1 MRQEDQ
7 HSPAAK
13 RRERRQHMQELA
25 AQLIEQS
32 GGWSNVQDV
41 LHCTTRIRLRLH
53 RPELANHSALA
64 ELPEVQ
70 NIRQVGGQ
78 LQIIVG
84 PELTFRL
91 HRQIERQLQRMSDP
105 SLAGDAEAHRQ
116 NAETEAEQSL
126 QQRNTPQQPS
136 RPAQQNGLMQSNGL
150 KQHHSVEQMEQNGKP
165 EAVNRQHAAEQPAPA
180 SVSDELLT
188 TKQLSFPS
196 IAAPAQASN
205 IPPAAPRSFIG
216 RIIDAVAFF
225 SDIIVPMIPVFVA
238 AGILLGTVSL
248 LQFLGWAPTEAL
260 WFRLLQLLTGSIF
273 QIISVMFGY
282 YAAKRFGG
290 TPVLGAVLGMLMSR
304 PEIVGSGGMPPSVIS
319 SFGLVALPQFS
330 YQGTAIP
337 VILAAMLM
345 AKLERYL
352 RRIIPGSVHVLVI
365 PVLSLL
371 GGSVLALFI
380 IGPLAGL
387 LGHWCAALL
396 EHLYAYGGT
405 WFGLVLGG
413 AYSSIVLTGLH
424 QGLQAIEAGLI
435 SNPTIAVNFLL
446 PIWSMANVAQGG
458 AGLAVYI
465 RTRDAGLR
473 KAALPGALIAFLG
486 ITEPIALGV
495 NLKLVRPFVAAAAG
509 GAVGGAYIGWH
520 HVVASSF
527 GLTGIPMLAFIIPF
541 GWSNFVHYMTGF
553 VLATGIAFALTLLL
567 GRGRRSS

>member
-1 MRQEDQ
+1 MREEETA
-7 HSPAAK
+7 SPAAK
-13 RRERRQHMQELA
+13 RLQRRQHMQQLA
-25 AQLIEQS
+25 EQLIVQS
-32 GGWSNVQDV
+32 GGLHNVQEV

-53 RPELANHSALA
+53 HPELADHLALA
-64 ELPEVQ
+64 NIPEVQ

-84 PELTFRL
+84 PELVFRL
-91 HRQIERQLQRMSDP
+91 YRQIERQLQ
-105 SLAGDAEAHRQ
+105 Q
-116 NAETEAEQSL
+116 KET
-126 QQRNTPQQPS
+126 TVPQQHTMESETDGSVGEELATPPFTAAAIRANDHPS
-136 RPAQQNGLMQSNGL
+136 KDNLPLVRRP
-150 KQHHSVEQMEQNGKP
+150 
-165 EAVNRQHAAEQPAPA
+165 
-180 SVSDELLT
+180 LT
-188 TKQLSFPS
+188 T
-196 IAAPAQASN
+196 
-205 IPPAAPRSFIG
+205 
-216 RIIDAVAFF
+216 RIVDAVSFF

-238 AGILLGTVSL
+238 AGMLLGLVSL
-248 LQFLGWAPTEAL
+248 LQFVGWAQADSL

-304 PEIVGSGGMPPSVIS
+304 PEIVGSDGMPPSVIS

-337 VILAAMLM
+337 VIVASMLM
-345 AKLERYL
+345 AMLEIRL

-371 GGSVLALFI
+371 GGSMLALFV
-380 IGPLAGL
+380 IGPLSGW

-435 SNPTIAVNFLL
+435 SNPDIAVNFLL

-458 AGLAVYI
+458 AGLAVYV
-465 RTRDAGLR
+465 RTRDSVLR

-486 ITEPIALGV
+486 ITEPVALGV
-495 NLKLVRPFVAAAAG
+495 NLKLVRPFIAAAAG
-509 GAVGGAYIGWH
+509 GAVGGAYIGWY

-541 GWSNFVHYMTGF
+541 GWSNFIHYMTGF
-553 VLATGIAFALTLLL
+553 VLATSTAFVLTLLL
-567 GRGRRSS
+567 GRDGRSS

>member
-1 MRQEDQ
+1 MRQEDR

-13 RRERRQHMQELA
+13 RREKSRHMQELA
-25 AQLIEQS
+25 TQLIQQS
-32 GGWSNVQDV
+32 GGLPNVQEV
-41 LHCTTRIRLRLH
+41 LHCTTRIRLRLYH
-53 RPELANHSALA
+53 PELANHSTLA
-64 ELPEVQ
+64 DIPEVH
-70 NIRQVGGQ
+70 NVCQVGTQ

-91 HRQIERQLQRMSDP
+91 HRQIQRQLQRMSDH
-105 SLAGDAEAHRQ
+105 LLDGDAPANIYNEHNEAQQ
-116 NAETEAEQSL
+116 NAEQPNVLKQSEQMGQQPFIDPQRMTEPLLPASDESLATEQS
-126 QQRNTPQQPS
+126 
-136 RPAQQNGLMQSNGL
+136 
-150 KQHHSVEQMEQNGKP
+150 
-165 EAVNRQHAAEQPAPA
+165 
-180 SVSDELLT
+180 
-188 TKQLSFPS
+188 SFPS
-196 IAAPAQASN
+196 TATPVQTMELS
-205 IPPAAPRSFIG
+205 PSSRRSLIT
-216 RIIDAVAFF
+216 RMVDAVSFF
-225 SDIIVPMIPVFVA
+225 SDIIVPMIPIFVA
-238 AGILLGTVSL
+238 AGMLLGLVSL
-248 LQFLGWAPTEAL
+248 LQFVGWAPGDAL

-304 PEIVGSGGMPPSVIS
+304 PEIVGSDGMPPSVIS

-337 VILAAMLM
+337 VIVATMLM
-345 AKLERYL
+345 AVLEIRL

-371 GGSVLALFI
+371 GGSILALFL
-380 IGPLAGL
+380 IGPLSGW

-413 AYSSIVLTGLH
+413 AYSSMVLTGLH

-435 SNPTIAVNFLL
+435 SNPDIGVNFLL

-458 AGLAVYI
+458 AGLAVYL
-465 RTRDAGLR
+465 RTRDSMLR

-486 ITEPIALGV
+486 ITEPVALGV
-495 NLKLVRPFVAAAAG
+495 NLKLVRPFIAAAAG

-541 GWSNFVHYMTGF
+541 GWSNFIHYMTGF
-553 VLATGIAFALTLLL
+553 VLATGTAFVLTLLL
-567 GRGRRSS
+567 GRSGRSS

>member
-1 MRQEDQ
+1 MRQEDRQ
-7 HSPAAK
+7 SPAAK
-13 RRERRQHMQELA
+13 RRERSHRMQELA
-25 AQLIEQS
+25 IQLIQQS
-32 GGWSNVQDV
+32 GGQTNVQDV

-53 RPELANHSALA
+53 HPERADHSALA

-70 NIRQVGGQ
+70 NVRQVGGQ

-91 HRQIERQLQRMSDP
+91 HRQIERQLQR
-105 SLAGDAEAHRQ
+105 
-116 NAETEAEQSL
+116 TAEQQSSPSHESP
-126 QQRNTPQQPS
+126 TAVQPPLPS
-136 RPAQQNGLMQSNGL
+136 AVASAQTM
-150 KQHHSVEQMEQNGKP
+150 
-165 EAVNRQHAAEQPAPA
+165 
-180 SVSDELLT
+180 D
-188 TKQLSFPS
+188 
-196 IAAPAQASN
+196 
-205 IPPAAPRSFIG
+205 IPPISRRSPIG
-216 RIIDAVAFF
+216 RVVDAVAFF

-238 AGILLGTVSL
+238 AGMLLGLVSL
-248 LQFLGWAPTEAL
+248 LQFLGWAPTGAL

-304 PEIVGSGGMPPSVIS
+304 PEIVGSDGMPPSVIS

-337 VILAAMLM
+337 VIVASMLM
-345 AKLERYL
+345 AKLEVYL
-352 RRIIPGSVHVLVI
+352 RRLIHGSVHVLVI

-371 GGSVLALFI
+371 GGSVLALFV

-413 AYSSIVLTGLH
+413 VYSSIVLTGLH

-458 AGLAVYI
+458 AGLAVYV
-465 RTRDAGLR
+465 RTRDAALR

-486 ITEPIALGV
+486 ITEPVALGV
-495 NLKLVRPFVAAAAG
+495 NLKLVRPFIAAAAG

-553 VLATGIAFALTLLL
+553 VLATGTAFALTLLL
-567 GRGRRSS
+567 GKGGRSL

>member
-1 MRQEDQ
+1 MRQEDR

-13 RRERRQHMQELA
+13 RRERSRHMQELA
-25 AQLIEQS
+25 TQLIEQS
-32 GGWSNVQDV
+32 GGLPNVQEV

-64 ELPEVQ
+64 EIPEVH
-70 NIRQVGGQ
+70 NVCQVGTQ
-78 LQIIVG
+78 LQMIVG

-91 HRQIERQLQRMSDP
+91 HRQIERQMQHMSDP
-105 SLAGDAEAHRQ
+105 LLAGGTQTNIQNEQNEAQ
-116 NAETEAEQSL
+116 QTIQQPNMLEQTEQMGQTPLRHPQRMAEQLLS
-126 QQRNTPQQPS
+126 
-136 RPAQQNGLMQSNGL
+136 A
-150 KQHHSVEQMEQNGKP
+150 
-165 EAVNRQHAAEQPAPA
+165 
-180 SVSDELLT
+180 SDEPFVTEQSPFASIATSDQTIEKSPSARRSLT
-188 TKQLSFPS
+188 T
-196 IAAPAQASN
+196 
-205 IPPAAPRSFIG
+205 
-216 RIIDAVAFF
+216 RIVDAVSFF
-225 SDIIVPMIPVFVA
+225 SDIIVPMIPIFVA
-238 AGILLGTVSL
+238 AGILLGLVSL
-248 LQFLGWAPTEAL
+248 LQFLGWASVDTL

-304 PEIVGSGGMPPSVIS
+304 PEIVGSNGMPPSVIS

-337 VILAAMLM
+337 VIVAAMLM
-345 AKLERYL
+345 AMLEIRL
-352 RRIIPGSVHVLVI
+352 RRVIPNSVHVLVI

-371 GGSVLALFI
+371 GGSILALFV
-380 IGPLAGL
+380 IGPLSGW

-396 EHLYAYGGT
+396 KHLYAYGGT

-424 QGLQAIEAGLI
+424 QSLQAIEAGLI
-435 SNPTIAVNFLL
+435 SNPDIAVNFLL

-458 AGLAVYI
+458 AGLAVYL
-465 RTRDAGLR
+465 RTRDSMLR

-486 ITEPIALGV
+486 ITEPVALGV
-495 NLKLVRPFVAAAAG
+495 NLKLVRPFIAAAAG

-541 GWSNFVHYMTGF
+541 GWSNFIHYMTGF
-553 VLATGIAFALTLLL
+553 VLATGTAFVLTLLL
-567 GRGRRSS
+567 GRSGHSS